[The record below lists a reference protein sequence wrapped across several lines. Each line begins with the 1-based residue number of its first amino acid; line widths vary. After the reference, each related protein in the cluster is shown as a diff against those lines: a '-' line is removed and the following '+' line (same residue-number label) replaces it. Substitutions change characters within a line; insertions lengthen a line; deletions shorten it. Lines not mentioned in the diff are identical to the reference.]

1 MKVNLICIL
10 LNFITRTK
18 LKTSS
23 VLITLNGITSQS
35 AMRNNS
41 SLNVSETYNPMGD
54 SNGYSKQEL
63 NYRIAIGVVNVFL
76 CITAVF
82 GNSAILLTIWKTSS
96 LHLMANILLASLA
109 VSDLA
114 VGLVVQPLFIADL
127 LIRTAF
133 GSYVLILSN
142 FLCIASLMTITAITA
157 DRLLA
162 LQLHLRYNAVMTPFR
177 VTWVVFFIWV
187 FTAIFPIAKVWIPSL
202 SDKALCTI
210 IISILVG
217 NFFVY
222 LKIYLIVRRHQRQIQ
237 HQQQEANNENIF
249 SVNIFKK
256 SAINTFFVYILLL
269 CCYTPYS
276 FVAVKMVLSSEV
288 AIISPSVYLSVITLV
303 YLNSS
308 LNPLLYCWRDREIC
322 AATTQMF
329 CG

>member
-23 VLITLNGITSQS
+23 VLITLIGITSQS

-41 SLNVSETYNPMGD
+41 SLNISETYNPMGD

-142 FLCIASLMTITAITA
+142 FLCIASLMTITAISA

-162 LQLHLRYNAVMTPFR
+162 LQLHLRYNAAVTPFR
-177 VTWVVFFIWV
+177 VTWVVFFYLGIHCYFSFSESVDSKLVRQGLMYYNHQHSSWKL
-187 FTAIFPIAKVWIPSL
+187 FCLFENLPHCSTPSETD
-202 SDKALCTI
+202 ST
-210 IISILVG
+210 S
-217 NFFVY
+217 
-222 LKIYLIVRRHQRQIQ
+222 
-237 HQQQEANNENIF
+237 
-249 SVNIFKK
+249 
-256 SAINTFFVYILLL
+256 
-269 CCYTPYS
+269 
-276 FVAVKMVLSSEV
+276 
-288 AIISPSVYLSVITLV
+288 
-303 YLNSS
+303 
-308 LNPLLYCWRDREIC
+308 
-322 AATTQMF
+322 TT
-329 CG
+329 GGE